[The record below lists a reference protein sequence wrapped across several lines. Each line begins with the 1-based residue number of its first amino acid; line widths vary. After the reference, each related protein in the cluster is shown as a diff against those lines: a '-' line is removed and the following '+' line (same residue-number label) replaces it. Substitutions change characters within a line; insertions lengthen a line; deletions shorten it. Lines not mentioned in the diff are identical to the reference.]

1 MPQNRHF
8 WQGVEVT
15 WRGEIIDMMAPPHG
29 GGIYFTDYRCG
40 VIIGLDP
47 EIVPSLYSAAE
58 DWSGHLAVAQ
68 FEVSGRLSYKEG
80 DVVFR
85 PEMLKRTSRWLTEEE
100 FDSYLDK
107 RQATLIEK
115 GLLTI
120 PSH

>member
-40 VIIGLDP
+40 VNIGLDP
-47 EIVPSLYSAAE
+47 EFVPSLYSAAE
-58 DWSGHLAVAQ
+58 DWSGHLVVAQ